1 MPSIAFAVPIL
12 PGKTKDM
19 EQFARELLEHKGL
32 DEIMTRYG
40 VAKESWYLQESPKGD
55 SAVVVFD
62 ADDPARVLREFAD
75 AQGDFEKWEKKRIL
89 EITGVNFDEPT
100 TGPPSR
106 AILDWPRR

>member
-1 MPSIAFAVPIL
+1 MPSIAFAIPIQ

-19 EQFARELLEHKGL
+19 EQFAREVLEHRDL
-32 DEIMTRYG
+32 DELMTRYG
-40 VAKESWYLQESPKGD
+40 IVKESWYLQESPQGD
-55 SAVVVFD
+55 MVIVVFD

-75 AQGDFEKWEKKRIL
+75 AQGDFEKWEKKRFQ

-100 TGPPSR
+100 AAPPSR